1 MNKYKYI
8 FQKNLTMMLLVIL
21 VISIGFFLI
30 NLFSNKKNITQNFGG
45 SFLLKDHKG
54 DLFDSKK
61 VNKKKLIYFGY
72 TFCPDICPMDMLK
85 ISQIYDKN
93 PNLKKNLL
101 PIFITV
107 DPLRDNQNKLFNFM
121 ENFNS
126 AFFALT
132 GTDEEIKKIIKSF
145 KIYVSYN
152 KKDENDETYLI
163 DHSSLIFLIDENDN
177 FMALLRPN
185 EISLDK
191 IKKYI

>member
-1 MNKYKYI
+1 
-8 FQKNLTMMLLVIL
+8 
-21 VISIGFFLI
+21 
-30 NLFSNKKNITQNFGG
+30 
-45 SFLLKDHKG
+45 
-54 DLFDSKK
+54 
-61 VNKKKLIYFGY
+61 
-72 TFCPDICPMDMLK
+72 
-85 ISQIYDKN
+85 
-93 PNLKKNLL
+93 
-101 PIFITV
+101 
-107 DPLRDNQNKLFNFM
+107 M

-152 KKDENDETYLI
+152 KKNENDETYLI

-191 IKKYI
+191 NKKIYLKKLSKIVSKTFFFLSNSLLFFINLSIFLIFFIFINTNY

>member
-1 MNKYKYI
+1 MSRYLSY
-8 FQKNLTMMLLVIL
+8 
-21 VISIGFFLI
+21 G
-30 NLFSNKKNITQNFGG
+30 
-45 SFLLKDHKG
+45 
-54 DLFDSKK
+54 
-61 VNKKKLIYFGY
+61 YF
-72 TFCPDICPMDMLK
+72 K

-93 PNLKKNLL
+93 PQFKKKFQ

-163 DHSSLIFLIDENDN
+163 DHSSLIFSN
-177 FMALLRPN
+177 
-185 EISLDK
+185 
-191 IKKYI
+191 

>member
-1 MNKYKYI
+1 
-8 FQKNLTMMLLVIL
+8 MLLVIL
-21 VISIGFFLI
+21 VILIGFVLI
-30 NLFSNKKNITQNFGG
+30 NLISNKKNITQNFGG

-61 VNKKKLIYFGY
+61 VDKKKLIYFGY
-72 TFCPDICPMDMLK
+72 TFCPDICPMDILK

-93 PNLKKNLL
+93 PNLKKKLL